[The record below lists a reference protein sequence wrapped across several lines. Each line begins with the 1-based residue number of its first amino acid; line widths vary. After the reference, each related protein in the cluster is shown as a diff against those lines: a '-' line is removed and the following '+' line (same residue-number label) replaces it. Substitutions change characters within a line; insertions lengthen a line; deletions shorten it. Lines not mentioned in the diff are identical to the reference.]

1 MSGHVSNTS
10 TTAKASAQL
19 VDRSDFNIDEQP
31 TGSGAVGSTSG
42 RFAHFKAQWVE
53 REIDTQLAAMAQHA
67 ASSGQNIGAP
77 LVSLLSGADKRA
89 IRERVI
95 QSIDIQ
101 KQASTVQD
109 QGSPLVARETSD
121 EDLIRAAVSAELS
134 LKLTEVRSRPPISAP
149 LPQDHSQLAIT
160 PDWQAE
166 GRIVVDRLSE
176 MVRVD
181 GPEQAWG
188 SAAVYFRE
196 LVKGK
201 ARDEE
206 LAAICEGLG
215 NPMHHRVSYQGM
227 RAGAPGGFMM
237 VAGFTVAAGAGVG
250 LAAALGAASLG
261 VIPIVALAAVTLV
274 GAGVAIAGLVRYARN
289 RHQRS
294 SLRQLESAARGDEH
308 ALNTLARKKAYQG
321 LSGSELKKKIQH
333 DALRASPRYAVER
346 LQQRLQQR
354 MLRADPYNMSL
365 NPISIALLPHLHP
378 LDLQRIAKLDA
389 QQGQAA
395 LVQALGLN
403 LGQA

>member
-1 MSGHVSNTS
+1 MSGQVSNTGAA
-10 TTAKASAQL
+10 AKTSVQN
-19 VDRSDFNIDEQP
+19 VDGSHFDTDEHLI
-31 TGSGAVGSTSG
+31 GNGAAGGTSG
-42 RFAHFKAQWVE
+42 RFAHFKAEWVE
-53 REIDTQLAAMAQHA
+53 REIDIQLAAMSQRPA
-67 ASSGQNIGAP
+67 ASGQTMAAP
-77 LVSLLSGADKRA
+77 LMSLLSGADKRA
-89 IRERVI
+89 ISERVI
-95 QSIDIQ
+95 QSIHNQ
-101 KQASTVQD
+101 KQASSVHDQD
-109 QGSPLVARETSD
+109 SPLVTREASN
-121 EDLIRAAVSAELS
+121 EDLIRMAVSAELS
-134 LKLTEVRSRPPISAP
+134 LKFTEAKTKPPISAP
-149 LPQDHSQLAIT
+149 LAQGQSQQAIT
-160 PDWQAE
+160 PDWQSE
-166 GRIVVDRLSE
+166 GRIVVDRLGE
-176 MVRVD
+176 MVRVN

-206 LAAICEGLG
+206 MAAICEGLA
-215 NPMHHRVSYQGM
+215 NPKHHRVSYQGM

-274 GAGVAIAGLVRYARN
+274 GAGVAIAGLIRYARN
-289 RHQRS
+289 RDQRS
-294 SLRQLESAARGDEH
+294 SLRMLESAARGDTH
-308 ALNTLARKKAYQG
+308 ALNAVARKKAYQG

-395 LVQALGLN
+395 LAEALGLN

>member
-1 MSGHVSNTS
+1 MSGQVTNSGAAARTS
-10 TTAKASAQL
+10 VHN
-19 VDRSDFNIDEQP
+19 VDRSHFDTDEQLIG
-31 TGSGAVGSTSG
+31 TGATGGTSG
-42 RFAHFKAQWVE
+42 RFAHFKAEWVE
-53 REIDTQLAAMAQHA
+53 REIDIQLAAMSQRPA
-67 ASSGQNIGAP
+67 ASGQTMAALPI
-77 LVSLLSGADKRA
+77 SLLSGADKRA
-89 IRERVI
+89 ISERVI
-95 QSIDIQ
+95 QSIHNQ

-109 QGSPLVARETSD
+109 QHSPLVTRETSD
-121 EDLIRAAVSAELS
+121 EDLFRAAVSAELS
-134 LKLTEVRSRPPISAP
+134 LKLTEAKSKPPILAPSAHG
-149 LPQDHSQLAIT
+149 QSQQAIT

-166 GRIVVDRLSE
+166 GRIVVDRLGE
-176 MVRVD
+176 MVRVN

-206 LAAICEGLG
+206 MAAICESLA
-215 NPMHHRVSYQGM
+215 NPKHHRVSYQGM

-395 LVQALGLN
+395 LTEALGLN